1 MEDKNKVD
9 GKLTILAVDDSSI
22 SLATIEQ
29 EFKGTYEVVALN
41 SGTRALQYLKQQ
53 PQPDLIL
60 LDVQMAPK
68 DGIETLREIR
78 EMEKCAEIPV
88 IMLTSQREKQTIVES
103 SKLGINDYV
112 LKPFKTQDLH
122 DRIERVLKAEMEKRM
137 ESRGKCQSNF

>member
-1 MEDKNKVD
+1 
-9 GKLTILAVDDSSI
+9 
-22 SLATIEQ
+22 
-29 EFKGTYEVVALN
+29 
-41 SGTRALQYLKQQ
+41 
-53 PQPDLIL
+53 
-60 LDVQMAPK
+60 MAPK

-137 ESRGKCQSNF
+137 ESR

>member
-1 MEDKNKVD
+1 MDDKNR
-9 GKLTILAVDDSSI
+9 GEEKLTILAVDDNSI

-60 LDVQMAPK
+60 LDIQMAPK

-78 EMEKCAEIPV
+78 EMEKCAGIPV
-88 IMLTSQREKQTIVES
+88 IMLTSQREKQNILES

-122 DRIERVLKAEMEKRM
+122 DRIERVLKAEIEKRL
-137 ESRGKCQSNF
+137 ENR